1 MKTLAT
7 ALIFSFT
14 TLAMTMAMTTAGAQ
28 AATDPEAVTE
38 CDKLASHG
46 SDPERVSPGVSQSG
60 MRKSAAIAACLA
72 DTELQPENR
81 RLRYLLGRAYFYSGR
96 TEDAMP
102 HVTYAAEAGHRQA
115 QFVLGYIYD
124 GGLQGVAQDRC
135 KAEALWLRSARQGRF
150 AALVSYPHHVVRGMF
165 DDCNV
170 QASNEEMTDFL
181 ETAKGMASDYYR
193 RMWTADVAAD
203 FAAYQEGN

>member
-1 MKTLAT
+1 MRALAT
-7 ALIFSFT
+7 AFFFSVVT
-14 TLAMTMAMTTAGAQ
+14 CVSSAGAL
-28 AATDPEAVTE
+28 AASDAEAVTD
-38 CDKLASHG
+38 CDRLASHG
-46 SDPERVSPGVSQSG
+46 SDPERVAPGVSQSG
-60 MRKSAAIAACLA
+60 MRKAAAIAACLA
-72 DTELQPENR
+72 DTDMQPENR

-124 GGLQGVAQDRC
+124 GGLQGVTQDRC

-150 AALVSYPHHVVRGMF
+150 AALVSYPHHVVRGLF
-165 DDCNV
+165 DACDI
-170 QASNEEMTDFL
+170 QASNEEMAGFL

-193 RMWTADVAAD
+193 RMWTADVTAD

>member
-1 MKTLAT
+1 MKTLVTACILSCAT
-7 ALIFSFT
+7 LV
-14 TLAMTMAMTTAGAQ
+14 LAGA
-28 AATDPEAVTE
+28 AAAASDPEAVTE

-46 SDPERVSPGVSQSG
+46 SDPERVSPGISQSG
-60 MRKSAAIAACLA
+60 MRKAAAIAACLA

-102 HVTYAAEAGHRQA
+102 HVTFAAEAGHRQA

-124 GGLQGVAQDRC
+124 DGLQGVTQDRC
-135 KAEALWLRSARQGRF
+135 KAEKLWLRSARQGRF

-170 QASNEEMTDFL
+170 QASTAEMTGFL

-193 RMWTADVAAD
+193 RMWTADVTAD
-203 FAAYQEGN
+203 FAAYQQRN